1 MKKKALA
8 ALLGFSLLTG
18 VFLAP
23 ISADAATPRKGQFC
37 AKAKLGTHSAA
48 LTCKKVGSYNRWE

>member
-1 MKKKALA
+1 MKKKTLA

-18 VFLAP
+18 TLLAP
-23 ISADAATPRKGQFC
+23 LSADAATPRRGQFC